1 MADERP
7 IIIKKIKKVAA
18 GHHGGAWKVAY
29 ADFVTA
35 MMAFFLLLW
44 LLNAV
49 TEEQKKG
56 IAAYFRPTLAVQ
68 NTSATFTILTG
79 QAQPMDDMSGGASQD
94 SETED
99 EDQAMQ
105 QAPATGEGDRP
116 QSMDGDKPDIGTGN
130 EPQPGKGDKP
140 VDLEEAEKAVAAAEQ
155 KQLEQIQQDI
165 KNAIQEDPELKAL
178 EKNLKID
185 QTEDGIRIQL
195 LDQEKISM
203 FPSGSAAMNPR
214 SKELLAKVAE
224 VVKTLPNKIEISG
237 HTDAKPVRRRRQ
249 LHQLG
254 AFRRSRQRVAP
265 GPGWRRHQRRPLD
278 HDQGPGRHRSVRED
292 RSVRSA
298 EPAHQHR
305 PAARTEAGAGTVGW
319 RRDHARLRPGA
330 DHPFRTAGGAG
341 SLGLGQ
347 GVPYRRSTDCAP
359 LAKPGMPLNMEGR
372 FPLGGSKG
380 GHKVTERKLPAIVLG
395 GTSNSRDDGA
405 IHDPLLHPELYDGV
419 ALRRMLAFFVDLVL
433 ISLVMLIAIIPLT
446 VLVDHLLWLADHP
459 GLAVRHCGFRP
470 AVRRLHDRRPGFRDA
485 RHAHVRAEG
494 HQLVGRPAGQSAG
507 SPDVRP
513 VLGHSRRDQLAGRGG
528 GVPEPPLALCPR
540 FPGRNRGGAG
550 RCLERQLAN
559 PKNALAPLAQRP
571 GSAVFYSA

>member
-1 MADERP
+1 VADERP

-79 QAQPMDDMSGGASQD
+79 QSQPMEDMSGGASQD
-94 SETED
+94 SDSED

-116 QSMDGDKPDIGTGN
+116 QSMEGEKPDIGTGN
-130 EPQPGKGDKP
+130 EPEPGKGDKP

-165 KNAIQEDPELKAL
+165 KNAIQDDPELKAL

-214 SKELLAKVAE
+214 SRDLLEKVAE

-237 HTDAKPVRRRRQ
+237 HTDAKPYAGGDNYTNWELSADRANASRRV
-249 LHQLG
+249 L
-254 AFRRSRQRVAP
+254 V
-265 GPGWRRHQRRPLD
+265 
-278 HDQGPGRHRSVRED
+278 
-292 RSVRSA
+292 
-298 EPAHQHR
+298 
-305 PAARTEAGAGTVGW
+305 GAGISADRLTMIKGRADTDPFVKTDPFDPQN
-319 RRDHARLRPGA
+319 RRI
-330 DHPFRTAGGAG
+330 
-341 SLGLGQ
+341 S
-347 GVPYRRSTDCAP
+347 
-359 LAKPGMPLNMEGR
+359 
-372 FPLGGSKG
+372 
-380 GHKVTERKLPAIVLG
+380 IVLLREKKPAPAP
-395 GTSNSRDDGA
+395 SNDGA
-405 IHDPLLHPELYDGV
+405 I
-419 ALRRMLAFFVDLVL
+419 M
-433 ISLVMLIAIIPLT
+433 
-446 VLVDHLLWLADHP
+446 
-459 GLAVRHCGFRP
+459 P
-470 AVRRLHDRRPGFRDA
+470 A
-485 RHAHVRAEG
+485 
-494 HQLVGRPAGQSAG
+494 S
-507 SPDVRP
+507 
-513 VLGHSRRDQLAGRGG
+513 
-528 GVPEPPLALCPR
+528 VPEPTSRSGPPAELVP
-540 FPGRNRGGAG
+540 
-550 RCLERQLAN
+550 
-559 PKNALAPLAQRP
+559 
-571 GSAVFYSA
+571 

>member
-1 MADERP
+1 VADERP
-7 IIIKKIKKVAA
+7 IIVKKIKKVAA

-94 SETED
+94 SDSED

-116 QSMDGDKPDIGTGN
+116 QSMEGDKPDIGTGN

-214 SKELLAKVAE
+214 SKDLLEKVAE

-237 HTDAKPVRRRRQ
+237 HTDAKPYAGGDNYTNWELSADRANASRRVLVSAGISADRLTMIKGQAATDPFVKTDPFDPQNRRISIV
-249 LHQLG
+249 LL
-254 AFRRSRQRVAP
+254 
-265 GPGWRRHQRRPLD
+265 
-278 HDQGPGRHRSVRED
+278 REQKP
-292 RSVRSA
+292 
-298 EPAHQHR
+298 EPA
-305 PAARTEAGAGTVGW
+305 PS
-319 RRDHARLRPGA
+319 D
-330 DHPFRTAGGAG
+330 
-341 SLGLGQ
+341 
-347 GVPYRRSTDCAP
+347 
-359 LAKPGMPLNMEGR
+359 
-372 FPLGGSKG
+372 
-380 GHKVTERKLPAIVLG
+380 G
-395 GTSNSRDDGA
+395 GT
-405 IHDPLLHPELYDGV
+405 I
-419 ALRRMLAFFVDLVL
+419 M
-433 ISLVMLIAIIPLT
+433 
-446 VLVDHLLWLADHP
+446 
-459 GLAVRHCGFRP
+459 P
-470 AVRRLHDRRPGFRDA
+470 A
-485 RHAHVRAEG
+485 
-494 HQLVGRPAGQSAG
+494 SI
-507 SPDVRP
+507 
-513 VLGHSRRDQLAGRGG
+513 
-528 GVPEPPLALCPR
+528 PEPTTRSGPPAELVP
-540 FPGRNRGGAG
+540 
-550 RCLERQLAN
+550 
-559 PKNALAPLAQRP
+559 
-571 GSAVFYSA
+571 